1 MRALISTIEPVD
13 GGVPSKLRWLTQEL
27 LHLGITPILAW
38 YEPWSRSPLLSVP
51 MFSLLSGRAPSE
63 RLERVWQRFEG
74 HAIGCWLPEL
84 EFTHYLPGRQ
94 WHQLMRSVD
103 LHLAVTGNPLCAHRY
118 VGSGLPF
125 LAWIGSDW
133 HGDRQDRV
141 RRFPW
146 PRRLLDRGV
155 NSPVLRQLERRVL
168 KAPAGHLLTISHAT
182 ANTLERLSGRRPD
195 GVLYRPPDP
204 CFSPSACS
212 PEPWRI
218 GFSGR
223 YSDPRKQLHLL
234 LDAVV
239 LLRQQGY
246 PVQLELTGEPQPDA
260 GTTTAIAQ
268 RGLAPAVTCH
278 PTLRIEALAAVISRW
293 DVFVIPSC
301 QEGLCIAAL
310 EAMACGVPVVSTR
323 CGGPEDFVIPDRTG
337 ELVPHDPSALAQAI
351 LSICSNRQ
359 RRARLGAGA
368 LGWIE
373 RHASQ
378 AESQHRLH
386 CHLRTAFPRMLAH
399 VF

>member
-27 LHLGITPILAW
+27 LQLGITPILAW

-51 MFSLLSGRAPSE
+51 AFALFSGRTPSA
-63 RLERVWQRFEG
+63 RLDRVWQRFDG
-74 HAIGCWLPEL
+74 HAIGCWFPEL
-84 EFTHYLPGRQ
+84 EFTHYLPGRH

-118 VGSGLPF
+118 VDTGLPF

-133 HGDRQDRV
+133 QGDRQERV

-146 PRRLLDRGV
+146 HRRLLDRGV
-155 NSPVLRQLERRVL
+155 NSPVLRQFERRVL
-168 KAPAGHLLTISHAT
+168 RAPTGHLLTISQAT
-182 ANTLERLSGRRPD
+182 AHTLEHLSGRRPH

-204 CFSPSACS
+204 CFKPVG
-212 PEPWRI
+212 PGPVPWRI

-223 YSDPRKQLHLL
+223 YSDPRKQLNLL

-239 LLRQQGY
+239 QLRHQGF

-260 GTTTAIAQ
+260 GIAAAIAQ
-268 RGLAPAVTCH
+268 RNLKSVVHCH
-278 PTLRIEALAAVISRW
+278 PALSIEALAGVISRW
-293 DVFVIPSC
+293 DVFVIPSY

-323 CGGPEDFVIPDRTG
+323 CGGPEDFVIPDHTG
-337 ELVPHDPSALAQAI
+337 DLVPHDPAALAHAI
-351 LSICSNRQ
+351 AAICADRQ
-359 RRARLGAGA
+359 RRTRLSIGAIE
-368 LGWIE
+368 WIE

-378 AESQHRLH
+378 HESQRRLRS
-386 CHLRTAFPRMLAH
+386 HLRTAFPRLMAH
-399 VF
+399 GL